1 MRSVI
6 EMIVQMHESYLSRLF
21 QISDLAASVTGNA
34 INYPEELD
42 TELFWKL
49 YRINTNMSARGLTT
63 TAPSDGGTDKRTQS
77 SNYKNKSQRSKPI
90 RGLVTTAPSDGG
102 IGNPHTTNHPKIVPM
117 KRRFGRLFR

>member
-21 QISDLAASVTGNA
+21 QISDLAVSVTGNA
-34 INYPEELD
+34 NNYPEELD

-63 TAPSDGGTDKRTQS
+63 TAPSDGG
-77 SNYKNKSQRSKPI
+77 
-90 RGLVTTAPSDGG
+90 

-117 KRRFGRLFR
+117 KRRFGRFFR